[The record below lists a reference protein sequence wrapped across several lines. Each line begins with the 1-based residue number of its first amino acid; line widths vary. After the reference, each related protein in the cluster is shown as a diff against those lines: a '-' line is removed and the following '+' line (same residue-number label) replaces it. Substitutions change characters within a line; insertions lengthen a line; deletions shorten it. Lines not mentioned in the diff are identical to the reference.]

1 MASHTGDK
9 VFGIKVRTTQG
20 VGGVKFVIRIINEQN
35 KGFGN
40 LTNSPLE
47 ILTKTTF

>member
-1 MASHTGDK
+1 M
-9 VFGIKVRTTQG
+9 
-20 VGGVKFVIRIINEQN
+20 KFVIRIINEQN

-47 ILTKTTF
+47 ILTKTTLILKLAERFSCHCHAIKS